1 MHLDREC
8 GSPEPL
14 QTGHRLSTSSIK
26 PPRTHSQ
33 HHHHPPTPNTPK
45 MEPDLPTFARDAAA
59 CGSDLYTLLEIDALA
74 SESDIRRAF
83 RKKAL
88 TAHPDKTGDAYDP
101 VYYRRLERTR
111 DVLLDADARKLY
123 DDGMRAV
130 HEKRHRLSQMDA
142 RRRRLVEELEAAE
155 NAAKRAKQQKPQAE
169 ERDPEREAMAA
180 KGRKIAEERRRL
192 MREAEEREAERERE
206 RERAKRE
213 AEKKQAEA
221 KTSQAPKED
230 TAAETEE
237 DYDQRIAELEQ
248 RLRESQQR
256 KAEKK
261 AKKAK
266 KAKDPS
272 PPPPPPHDPPSP
284 RAEAD
289 GLKQPSETT
298 AEPVPP
304 ATIPLR
310 PSAPAPVSPDA
321 GKGRF
326 ASTMARLRAAQA
338 EKDKRR
344 REEEAA
350 KVSAGP
356 AEA

>member
-1 MHLDREC
+1 
-8 GSPEPL
+8 
-14 QTGHRLSTSSIK
+14 
-26 PPRTHSQ
+26 
-33 HHHHPPTPNTPK
+33 

-59 CGSDLYTLLEIDALA
+59 CGNDLYTLLEIDALA

-101 VYYRRLERTR
+101 IYYRRLERTR
-111 DVLLDADARKLY
+111 DVLLDTDARKLY

-130 HEKRHRLSQMDA
+130 HEKRQRLGQMDA
-142 RRRRLVEELEAAE
+142 RRRRLVEVLEAAE
-155 NAAKRAKQQKPQAE
+155 NAAKRAKQQPKAD
-169 ERDPEREAMAA
+169 ERDPEREAMVA

-192 MREAEEREAERERE
+192 MKEAEERERETERV
-206 RERAKRE
+206 KRE
-213 AEKKQAEA
+213 AEKEREEAE
-221 KTSQAPKED
+221 TSRAPKEE
-230 TAAETEE
+230 TAAEAEGGD
-237 DYDQRIAELEQ
+237 DYDKRIAELER
-248 RLRESQQR
+248 RLKEKQQR

-261 AKKAK
+261 GKKVK
-266 KAKDPS
+266 GGVKDLT

-284 RAEAD
+284 RAEAG

-298 AEPVPP
+298 AEPVPSAP
-304 ATIPLR
+304 IPHR
-310 PSAPAPVSPDA
+310 PSAPPSAPADA

-338 EKDKRR
+338 EKRR

-350 KVSAGP
+350 KASAGP

>member
-1 MHLDREC
+1 
-8 GSPEPL
+8 
-14 QTGHRLSTSSIK
+14 
-26 PPRTHSQ
+26 
-33 HHHHPPTPNTPK
+33 
-45 MEPDLPTFARDAAA
+45 MEPDLPTFAREAAA

-130 HEKRHRLSQMDA
+130 HEKRQRLSQMDA

-155 NAAKRAKQQKPQAE
+155 NAAKRAKQQQPRAE
-169 ERDPEREAMAA
+169 ERDPEWEAMAA
-180 KGRKIAEERRRL
+180 KGRKIMEERRRM
-192 MREAEEREAERERE
+192 MREAEEREAAREREAERERE
-206 RERAKRE
+206 RDKRE
-213 AEKKQAEA
+213 AEKEQAEKKQDEV
-221 KTSQAPKED
+221 KTSQAPKEPM
-230 TAAETEE
+230 AAETED

-272 PPPPPPHDPPSP
+272 PQPPHDPPSP

-289 GLKQPSETT
+289 ELKQPSETT
-298 AEPVPP
+298 PT
-304 ATIPLR
+304 TIPVR
-310 PSAPAPVSPDA
+310 PSAPPSAPADA

-338 EKDKRR
+338 EKEKRQR
-344 REEEAA
+344 EEAA